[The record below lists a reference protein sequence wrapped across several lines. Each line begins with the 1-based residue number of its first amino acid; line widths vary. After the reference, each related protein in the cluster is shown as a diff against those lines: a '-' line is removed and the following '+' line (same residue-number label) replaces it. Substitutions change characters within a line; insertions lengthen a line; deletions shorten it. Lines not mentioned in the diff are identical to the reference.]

1 MTYKEGD
8 SVIIIGNDGRMKQ
21 GVIRMI
27 VPDERRTDKDI
38 LHFDGDAYVVDCD
51 EKIKDEIKIRC
62 INIIPLNNII
72 RLDV

>member
-27 VPDERRTDKDI
+27 VPEERRTDKDI
-38 LHFDGDAYVVDCD
+38 LPFDGDAYIVDCN
-51 EKIKDEIKIRC
+51 EKTKDGIMY
-62 INIIPLNNII
+62 NNTIPLKNII
-72 RLDV
+72 RLDI

>member
-8 SVIIIGNDGRMKQ
+8 SVIIIGNDGKMKQ

-27 VPDERRTDKDI
+27 VPEERRTDKDI

-51 EKIKDEIKIRC
+51 EKIKDELRC
-62 INIIPLNNII
+62 INNIPLKNII
-72 RLDV
+72 RLDI

>member
-38 LHFDGDAYVVDCD
+38 LPFDGDAYIVDCN
-51 EKIKDEIKIRC
+51 EKAKDGIRYD
-62 INIIPLNNII
+62 NIIPLKNII
-72 RLDV
+72 RLDI